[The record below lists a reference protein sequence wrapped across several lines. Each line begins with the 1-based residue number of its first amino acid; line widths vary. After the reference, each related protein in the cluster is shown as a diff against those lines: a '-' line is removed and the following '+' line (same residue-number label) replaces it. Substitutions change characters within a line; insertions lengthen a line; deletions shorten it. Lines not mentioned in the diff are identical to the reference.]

1 MAFDMFKLHKLSDH
15 LEGEAYEHAQWAIQ
29 SFYELELTKNE
40 YGYEQG
46 VEEVLNEEQ
55 INEIE
60 AYVDEWCVPEKYH
73 EPYTIS
79 ALTGI
84 VDRWHEEHDVEQD
97 EPTSWVD
104 NLTPKS
110 PECMSDAPAE
120 SKDDIMPD
128 GNPRTFQV
136 PS

>member
-15 LEGEAYEHAQWAIQ
+15 LESEAYEHAQWAIQ

-60 AYVDEWCVPEKYH
+60 AYVDEWSSPDKWH
-73 EPYTIS
+73 EPYTMTCLNTIIS
-79 ALTGI
+79 RWYEENEDLT
-84 VDRWHEEHDVEQD
+84 D
-97 EPTSWVD
+97 EP
-104 NLTPKS
+104 
-110 PECMSDAPAE
+110 
-120 SKDDIMPD
+120 
-128 GNPRTFQV
+128 
-136 PS
+136 